1 MALRRGQ
8 IERLEH
14 QWEEDLKKEKNKENG
29 WWRNLSRSRRYLK
42 KQMNRY
48 IRRQN
53 KKVDEDDASI
63 KSGRKPYSG
72 SEYDHY

>member
-1 MALRRGQ
+1 MALTREQ
-8 IERLEH
+8 IEHLEH

-29 WWRNLSRSRRYLK
+29 WWRKLSRSRRYLK

-53 KKVDEDDASI
+53 KKIDEDDASI
-63 KSGRKPYSG
+63 KSGRKPCSG
-72 SEYDHY
+72 WEY